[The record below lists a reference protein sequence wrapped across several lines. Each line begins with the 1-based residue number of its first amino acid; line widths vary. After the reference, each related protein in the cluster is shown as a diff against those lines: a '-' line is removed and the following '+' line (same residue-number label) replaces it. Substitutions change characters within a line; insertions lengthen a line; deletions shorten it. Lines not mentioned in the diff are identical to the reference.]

1 MNAAHSLI
9 VHMQLHGLQPDKLS
23 QVQTYL
29 ERVEERNSTHPKFLQ
44 VLGLQ
49 DQLLKAK
56 SANRK
61 EAAA

>member
-1 MNAAHSLI
+1 
-9 VHMQLHGLQPDKLS
+9 MQLHGLQPDKLS

-56 SANRK
+56 AANRK